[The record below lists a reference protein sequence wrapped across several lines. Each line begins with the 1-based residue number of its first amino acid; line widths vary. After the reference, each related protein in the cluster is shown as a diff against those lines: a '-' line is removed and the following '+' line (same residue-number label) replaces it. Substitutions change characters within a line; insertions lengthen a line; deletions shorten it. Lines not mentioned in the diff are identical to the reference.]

1 MGIMS
6 RRRQA
11 LEIKKIGETHPS
23 ETKEVENKLEK
34 AGATI
39 TPQDLA
45 PNLPVPEVKAQGA
58 RNGANRSRKT

>member
-11 LEIKKIGETHPS
+11 LEIKRVGETHPTETKAS
-23 ETKEVENKLEK
+23 ETKFDKPGE
-34 AGATI
+34 TI

-45 PNLPVPEVKAQGA
+45 PSVPVPEVKAQGA
-58 RNGANRSRKT
+58 RNGANRSRKN